1 MQNINVAVLIMFLV
15 LKKRGKQHM
24 QIMAFPPGVSPR
36 QQLLQVV
43 EEGKEE
49 GKEPHQTPLESFLR
63 QKSNA
68 KDLKNEL
75 GRWTQTK
82 RNEIKTFIETHSSMP
97 PKKIK
102 ALVSLESLEGLVE
115 TWNTGES
122 NAFTFLKQYIHLFVH
137 VYPTILLN
145 RQEIHPNIVKHWG
158 LSKSHSLRLQGQMK
172 EAYQGLQPFYA
183 NLDDLGPL
191 LERVQTEES
200 TLNQVIQ
207 NTPFSAPLDKRLVS
221 LMLEYGLWHVFS
233 AYMDTPPPQKEE
245 EEEFNSLQEAEK
257 NMQREGLQKK
267 VRMEVANLL
276 MVFLM
281 TMKAHKDLVNKTE
294 LTIMDKVL
302 ALKGREKTLITDRL
316 KKMTDEERKADTIL
330 KANKLGEW
338 SKGLQKGLTEY
349 VASNYENEREFIKNL
364 HQGIENPEDQEDP
377 EELENREAEEIID
390 RENNDMGY
398 MDEDYTDGDPYG
410 DEQEDA
416 NYD

>member
-1 MQNINVAVLIMFLV
+1 
-15 LKKRGKQHM
+15 
-24 QIMAFPPGVSPR
+24 
-36 QQLLQVV
+36 
-43 EEGKEE
+43 
-49 GKEPHQTPLESFLR
+49 
-63 QKSNA
+63 
-68 KDLKNEL
+68 
-75 GRWTQTK
+75 
-82 RNEIKTFIETHSSMP
+82 
-97 PKKIK
+97 
-102 ALVSLESLEGLVE
+102 
-115 TWNTGES
+115 
-122 NAFTFLKQYIHLFVH
+122 
-137 VYPTILLN
+137 
-145 RQEIHPNIVKHWG
+145 
-158 LSKSHSLRLQGQMK
+158 
-172 EAYQGLQPFYA
+172 
-183 NLDDLGPL
+183 
-191 LERVQTEES
+191 
-200 TLNQVIQ
+200 
-207 NTPFSAPLDKRLVS
+207 
-221 LMLEYGLWHVFS
+221 
-233 AYMDTPPPQKEE
+233 
-245 EEEFNSLQEAEK
+245 
-257 NMQREGLQKK
+257 MQREGLQKK